1 MIRERILRSRL
12 MQECCVYSY
21 EKCVG
26 EDEIRRLLFTFRQD
40 FPEQTAA
47 VLTAGCVK
55 LNAVLYLRDG
65 RIHLGCDL
73 YVKDSPDSA
82 EWIFYEALCDTGGC
96 TACALSCSSTLI
108 VERADCFEAISSCM
122 SCGTGCPWAARRG
135 SAGFNGFRFG
145 RCVLAVRAFM
155 A

>member
-12 MQECCVYSY
+12 MQECSEYSY

-26 EDEIRRLLFTFRQD
+26 EDEIRRLLFTFQQD

-47 VLTAGCVK
+47 VLIVGCVK

-65 RIHLGCDL
+65 RVHLGCDL

-82 EWIFYEALCDTGGC
+82 EWIFYEALCDTEDVSK
-96 TACALSCSSTLI
+96 LSMLKMLDHAVKEHGLSYTEC
-108 VERADCFEAISSCM
+108 CFERLDGVKIVPE
-122 SCGTGCPWAARRG
+122 TK
-135 SAGFNGFRFG
+135 
-145 RCVLAVRAFM
+145 
-155 A
+155 